1 MAASGAKSGF
11 GTALTIGGAIT
22 EVVDINGPNVNRPP
36 IDVTHM
42 ASDNGY
48 REYIA
53 GLSDGGE
60 ITFTLNFIKAVATT
74 LLGYFDSSTQQTSST
89 MVLANSLGTITFT
102 GIYTNYSVRATIDD
116 RVTADVTVKISGKP
130 VLS

>member
-11 GTALTIGGAIT
+11 GTALTIGSAVT
-22 EVVDINGPNVNRPP
+22 EVLDINGPNITRPP

-48 REYIA
+48 REFIA
-53 GLSDGGE
+53 GLPDGGE
-60 ITFTLNFIKAVATT
+60 VGFTLNFLKTVATT
-74 LLGYFDSSTQQTSST
+74 LLGYFDASTQQSCTIIFPS
-89 MVLANSLGTITFT
+89 SLGTITFT
-102 GIYTNYSVRATIDD
+102 GILTGYNVKSTIDAQ
-116 RVTADVTVKISGKP
+116 VTADVTVKISGKP

>member
-11 GTALTIGGAIT
+11 GTALTIGSAVT
-22 EVVDINGPNVNRPP
+22 EVIDINGPNITRPP

-48 REYIA
+48 REFIA
-53 GLSDGGE
+53 GLPDGGE
-60 ITFTLNFIKAVATT
+60 VTFTLNFIKSVATT
-74 LLGYFDSSTQQTSST
+74 LLGYFDAATQQSSTIVFPS
-89 MVLANSLGTITFT
+89 SLGTITFT
-102 GIYTNYSVRATIDD
+102 SILTGYSVRSTIDQQ
-116 RVTADVTVKISGKP
+116 VTADVTVKISGKP